1 MDKIIYMLCT
11 FTSLLCA
18 VMLFRSY
25 LQNKYR
31 LLFWSGLCFVG
42 LSTNNFLLI
51 MDVLIFP
58 ATDLSVWRVSTTL
71 VALLLLLFGLIWEG
85 S

>member
-71 VALLLLLFGLIWEG
+71 VALLL
-85 S
+85 

>member
-85 S
+85 